1 MGEVFGRIK
10 GNIISRILLS
20 NDTLTYFLKR
30 KILCSLILLITFQD
44 LDMSVGNFT
53 EVLSGVDKRVQV
65 MRQFQQLSRGLESRD
80 YNILLANANYVARWS
95 LAQAAVVILCGITQ
109 VYFVRKLFE
118 SPVGGKSKIAA
129 RT

>member
-10 GNIISRILLS
+10 GNTISRILLS
-20 NDTLTYFLKR
+20 NNIPFSEAI
-30 KILCSLILLITFQD
+30 KICTLILIISFQD

-65 MRQFQQLSRGLESRD
+65 MRQFQQLSRGLEARD

>member
-1 MGEVFGRIK
+1 MGEVFRRIK
-10 GNIISRILLS
+10 GNAISRILLI
-20 NDTLTYFLKR
+20 NDTYFLKR
-30 KILCSLILLITFQD
+30 KILCSLILQITFQD

>member
-10 GNIISRILLS
+10 GNTISRILLS
-20 NDTLTYFLKR
+20 NNSEAI
-30 KILCSLILLITFQD
+30 KICTLILIISFQD

-65 MRQFQQLSRGLESRD
+65 MRQFQQLSRGLEARD

>member
-1 MGEVFGRIK
+1 
-10 GNIISRILLS
+10 
-20 NDTLTYFLKR
+20 
-30 KILCSLILLITFQD
+30 
-44 LDMSVGNFT
+44 MSVGNFT

-65 MRQFQQLSRGLESRD
+65 MRQFQQLSRGLEARD
-80 YNILLANANYVARWS
+80 YNILLANANYVTRWS

>member
-1 MGEVFGRIK
+1 
-10 GNIISRILLS
+10 
-20 NDTLTYFLKR
+20 
-30 KILCSLILLITFQD
+30 
-44 LDMSVGNFT
+44 MSVGNFT

-80 YNILLANANYVARWS
+80 YNVLLANANYVATWS
-95 LAQAAVVILCGITQ
+95 LAQAVVVIACGITQ

-118 SPVGGKSKIAA
+118 GPSRGPKSQMTA

>member
-10 GNIISRILLS
+10 GNTISRILLS
-20 NDTLTYFLKR
+20 NNNFLKR

-65 MRQFQQLSRGLESRD
+65 MRQFQQLSRGLEARD

>member
-1 MGEVFGRIK
+1 M
-10 GNIISRILLS
+10 ILRP
-20 NDTLTYFLKR
+20 NNFLKR

>member
-10 GNIISRILLS
+10 GNTISRILLS
-20 NDTLTYFLKR
+20 NKYFALILKR

>member
-10 GNIISRILLS
+10 GNTISRILLS
-20 NDTLTYFLKR
+20 NNNFLKR

>member
-10 GNIISRILLS
+10 GNTISRILLS
-20 NDTLTYFLKR
+20 NNTYFLKR

-65 MRQFQQLSRGLESRD
+65 MRQFQQLSRGLEARD

>member
-1 MGEVFGRIK
+1 MGEVFRRIK
-10 GNIISRILLS
+10 GNAISRILLS
-20 NDTLTYFLKR
+20 NNFLKR

>member
-10 GNIISRILLS
+10 GNTISRILLS
-20 NDTLTYFLKR
+20 NNTRFSEAK
-30 KILCSLILLITFQD
+30 KICTLILIISFQD

-65 MRQFQQLSRGLESRD
+65 MRQFQQLSRGLEARD